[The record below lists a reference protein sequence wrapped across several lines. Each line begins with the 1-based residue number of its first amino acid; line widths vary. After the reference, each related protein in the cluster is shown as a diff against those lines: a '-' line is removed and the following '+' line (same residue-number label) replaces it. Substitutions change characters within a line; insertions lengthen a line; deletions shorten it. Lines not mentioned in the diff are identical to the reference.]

1 MTTPGRLFHLTG
13 KLKHVGRG
21 CSATYGLT
29 KGSTVTVLVLG
40 MTPGRRPDDAE
51 IGVMLSTAQA
61 ALSIANVEFK
71 ESMAP
76 VDVPVP
82 PKPAQKT
89 VMTVTKISYHRDGRV
104 KQIKKRT
111 S

>member
-21 CSATYGLT
+21 CTATYGLT
-29 KGSTVTVLVLG
+29 KGTTVTVVVLG
-40 MTPGRRPDDAE
+40 ITPGRRPDDAE
-51 IGVMLSTAQA
+51 IQAMLGTAHV
-61 ALSIANVEFK
+61 ALATARDDFK

-76 VDVPVP
+76 ADVPVP
-82 PKPAQKT
+82 PKPTQKT
-89 VMTVTKISYHRDGRV
+89 VMTVTKISYNRDGSV